1 MQVVPTQVLP
11 SQTINIVLNNQICQI
26 NLYQKFYG
34 LFADLYVDSVLV
46 IGGVLA
52 LNLVRIV
59 RDTYLGFSGDL
70 VFTDLQGDQ
79 QPYYT
84 GLGTRY
90 IFVYLEPD
98 DLPVGAG

>member
-1 MQVVPTQVLP
+1 MQVIPTSAIP
-11 SQTINIVLNNQICQI
+11 SQVINIVLNNQICQI

-34 LFADLYVDSVLV
+34 IFADLYVNSVLV

-90 IFVYLEPD
+90 ILVYLEPS
-98 DLPVGAG
+98 DLPPGVG